1 MLQRRAFLAAVPSLA
16 AASAVAQTADWPS
29 TLARARGQTVRFN
42 AWGGDD
48 RTNAFIAWVGQQAE
62 RQFSVK
68 VEHVRLRDTADA
80 VQRVI
85 SERGAG
91 RVTDGGSVDL
101 IWINGPNLAHMR
113 REGLLHGPFV
123 ADLPGFAAVD
133 ITGKPAT
140 VIDFALPVQGYA
152 APWLMAQIV
161 YVYDSARLA
170 SPPTTLPAMLE
181 WARSRPG
188 RIAHPHGRN
197 FLGATFLK
205 QALVSLAPDARV
217 LQTPLE
223 DATYAAASAPMWAWY
238 RALRPLLWRAGSTF
252 PADGPQAQA
261 LLGDGAIDLTVSFN
275 PAEASGLIATG
286 RLPASVRTFVLEG
299 GTIGNASFVAIPIN
313 ASAKAGAMVV
323 ADLLLSPEAQ
333 ARAADERV
341 LGQGSVLAIDKLPVA
356 DQLRFEQL
364 PRGPATLDP
373 RALGQTLNEPHP
385 SWMTRVTA
393 DWLALVQG

>member
-1 MLQRRAFLAAVPSLA
+1 MLRRRDLLAAVPSLYAVSA
-16 AASAVAQTADWPS
+16 AAQATDWPS
-29 TLARARGQTVRFN
+29 IMARARGQTVRFN

-48 RTNAFIAWVGQQAE
+48 RTNAFIAWAGQQVE

-85 SERGAG
+85 TERGAG
-91 RVTDGGSVDL
+91 RGSEGGSVDL

-113 REGLLHGPFV
+113 REALLYGPFV
-123 ADLPGFAAVD
+123 ADLPGFQYVD
-133 ITGKPAT
+133 IAAKPAT
-140 VIDFALPVQGYA
+140 VVDFALPVQGYA

-170 SPPTTLPAMLE
+170 TPPTTLPAMLE

-205 QALVSLAPDARV
+205 QALVSLAPDPRV
-217 LQTPLE
+217 LQAPLDE
-223 DATYAAASAPMWAWY
+223 VGYTAAAAPMWAWY
-238 RALRPLLWRAGSTF
+238 RALRPLLWRGGTTF
-252 PADGPQAQA
+252 PTDGPQTQA
-261 LLGDGAIDLTVSFN
+261 LLGDGAIDLTISFN

-286 RLPASVRTFVLEG
+286 RLPASVRTFVLDG

-313 ASAKAGAMVV
+313 ASAKAGAMVL
-323 ADLLLSPEAQ
+323 ADLLLSPVAQ

-341 LGQGSVLAIDKLPVA
+341 LGQGSVLAINRLPLE
-356 DQLRFEQL
+356 DQVRFEQL
-364 PRGPATLDP
+364 PRGPASLDVT
-373 RALGQTLNEPHP
+373 ALGQTLSEPHP
-385 SWMTRVTA
+385 SWMTRLTA

>member
-1 MLQRRAFLAAVPSLA
+1 MFDRRAFLAAVPA
-16 AASAVAQTADWPS
+16 ATALSRVAQAADWPAI
-29 TLARARGQTVRFN
+29 LAQARGQTVRFN

-48 RTNAFIAWVGQQAE
+48 RTNAFIAWAGQQTE
-62 RQFSVK
+62 RQFAVK

-85 SERGAG
+85 TERGAG
-91 RVTDGGSVDL
+91 RLTDSGSVDL

-133 ITGKPAT
+133 VVGKPAT
-140 VIDFALPVQGYA
+140 VVDFALPVEGYA

-161 YVYDSARLA
+161 YVYESARLPT
-170 SPPTTLPAMLE
+170 PPTSLPAMLD
-181 WARSRPG
+181 WAQSRPG

-205 QALVSLAPDARV
+205 QALVSLAPDAQA
-217 LQTPLE
+217 LQAPVTE
-223 DATYAAASAPMWAWY
+223 AAYSAVSAPMWAWY
-238 RALRPLLWRAGSTF
+238 RALRPLLWRAGTTF
-252 PADGPQAQA
+252 PTDGPQTQA
-261 LLGDGAIDLTVSFN
+261 LLGEGAIDLTLSFN

-286 RLPASVRTFVLEG
+286 RLPASVRTFVLAG
-299 GTIGNASFVAIPIN
+299 GTIGNASFVAIPVN
-313 ASAKAGAMVV
+313 ASAKAGAMVL
-323 ADLLLSPEAQ
+323 ADFLLSPVAQ

-341 LGQGSVLAIDKLPVA
+341 LGQGSVLAISRLA
-356 DQLRFEQL
+356 LEDQARFQQL

-373 RALGQTLNEPHP
+373 VALGRTLNEPHP
-385 SWMTRVTA
+385 SWMTRLTA
-393 DWLALVQG
+393 DWVALVQG